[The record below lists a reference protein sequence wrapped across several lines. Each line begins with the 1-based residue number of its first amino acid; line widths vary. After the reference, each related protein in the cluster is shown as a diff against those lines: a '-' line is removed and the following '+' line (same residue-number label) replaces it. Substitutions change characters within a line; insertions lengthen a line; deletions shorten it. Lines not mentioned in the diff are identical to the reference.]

1 MHFIKL
7 SSENV
12 HIHTY
17 FNAHRRLISMVSLT
31 SSSSQSFIHTHTC
44 LIVCFFSP
52 AYVQFIMTITQ
63 FSISLCIS
71 ICDVYR
77 KSRRRQVSHAV
88 YLLEGITSAYLEKHI
103 YTHAPGY
110 DGILILTI
118 TSFTCVIL
126 FPLSLS
132 LIYRR

>member
-1 MHFIKL
+1 M
-7 SSENV
+7 
-12 HIHTY
+12 HTY
-17 FNAHRRLISMVSLT
+17 ILQC
-31 SSSSQSFIHTHTC
+31 SSSPYLDGESNELFQSVIYTHTHTC